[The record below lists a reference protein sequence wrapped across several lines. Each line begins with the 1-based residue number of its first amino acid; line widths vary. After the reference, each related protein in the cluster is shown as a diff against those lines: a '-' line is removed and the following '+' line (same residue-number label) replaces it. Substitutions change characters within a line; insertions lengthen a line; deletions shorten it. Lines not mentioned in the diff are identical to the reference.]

1 MSTLKADDDFEQ
13 SATKSTGNTSHDFQ
27 NNSVL
32 TLKKSDAITLNRQ
45 ASTTSSNFNAPYTVP
60 ESLKRLLAS
69 QWFDISKAIHYLNVN
84 NQPLVIAHVLDH
96 IEKCNRKNAKQGKQQ
111 ENEVQQFESI
121 KINYNDYLPLLL
133 LLYLQKINIKT
144 VRDIFHYYLIDCC
157 VNNIDFATQ
166 LLFLLDSHSYI
177 DISKNPGL
185 QNENVRLC
193 STIGTT
199 ALRVLKHEILDHIDE
214 RESQRIITKND
225 EPDFDDVEYAKNSD
239 LSQNK
244 TSFENHQID
253 SNLEVNKKLGGQS
266 SSLALQLHSERKFIT
281 HLTNIS
287 RKLTEMKHDLC
298 PKEEL
303 RKRLVMELT
312 NVNFNLPGR
321 LWLPGL
327 YDMNHHVVRIP
338 PNEAI
343 LLNSAERVPYMIYV
357 EVVKCQDKSHD
368 DPPKPHLS
376 KSLES
381 ISQQVLFTSS
391 PLPRHED
398 LNFAATEDKF
408 CPAKIRKKL
417 EDFIV
422 QQGHTTTEDD
432 SKTETDRNTD
442 EKNKVPEFKNTE
454 FSSNETSSNE
464 SNSKDSD
471 SKPQDSDSS
480 LHYSSIQDFQSRKQK
495 IKETSPYGNL
505 ENWDLISVIVKANDN
520 LVQES
525 LAMIM
530 VQEIQNI
537 FQEEK
542 LDLWLNPYK
551 IQPISQDSGII
562 ETIVDAISIHQ
573 LKKISGSITLHE
585 FFEKTYPNTRS
596 MENAV
601 NCFIKSCAAYS
612 IVCYLLQVK
621 DRHNGNILID
631 KFGHVIHIDYGFFL
645 QSSPGPNSLTFE
657 QAPFKLS
664 DEFLQVINNSE
675 TSPGEN
681 LFKYKNLMTQ
691 GFLAIKKHSER
702 LIDIIQIITNCSLD
716 LPCLNNVHLNT
727 ANGGGQLIVE
737 EFKYRLHSG
746 LTEDGLKHQIDCLVS
761 GAKASWTTGMYDKFQ
776 YWTNGIL

>member
-1 MSTLKADDDFEQ
+1 
-13 SATKSTGNTSHDFQ
+13 
-27 NNSVL
+27 
-32 TLKKSDAITLNRQ
+32 
-45 ASTTSSNFNAPYTVP
+45 
-60 ESLKRLLAS
+60 
-69 QWFDISKAIHYLNVN
+69 
-84 NQPLVIAHVLDH
+84 VIAHVLDH
-96 IEKCNRKNAKQGKQQ
+96 IEKCTRKDAKQEKQQ
-111 ENEVQQFESI
+111 EKQQNKVQQFESI

-166 LLFLLDSHSYI
+166 LLFLIDSHSYI

-225 EPDFDDVEYAKNSD
+225 ETKFDAETTD
-239 LSQNK
+239 LSENK
-244 TSFENHQID
+244 NCSENQEND
-253 SNLEVNKKLGGQS
+253 SNHEVNTKIGGQS
-266 SSLALQLHSERKFIT
+266 SSLKEQLHSERKFIT

-303 RKRLVMELT
+303 RRRLVMELT

-376 KSLES
+376 KSLEN
-381 ISQQVLFTSS
+381 ISQTVLFTSS
-391 PLPRHED
+391 PLPRQENLD
-398 LNFAATEDKF
+398 FVASEDKF
-408 CPAKIRKKL
+408 CPARIRKKL
-417 EDFIV
+417 EDFVV
-422 QQGHTTTEDD
+422 QQETSEDD
-432 SKTETDRNTD
+432 LKSENNADLKFN
-442 EKNKVPEFKNTE
+442 VPEFRNPE
-454 FSSNETSSNE
+454 SDSNE
-464 SNSKDSD
+464 SSSKDSD
-471 SKPQDSDSS
+471 SKHQDFNSS
-480 LHYSSIQDFQSRKQK
+480 SSIQDFQSRKQK
-495 IKETSPYGNL
+495 IKETSPYGDL

-537 FQEEK
+537 FQEEE

-573 LKKISGSITLHE
+573 LKKISGSITLLE
-585 FFEKTYPNTRS
+585 FFEKTYPSSSS

-601 NCFIKSCAAYS
+601 DCFIKSCAAYS

-716 LPCLNNVHLNT
+716 LPCLNNVHLNS
-727 ANGGGQLIVE
+727 ASGAGQLIVE

-761 GAKASWTTGMYDKFQ
+761 GAKASWTTGMYDQFQ

>member
-1 MSTLKADDDFEQ
+1 MSTLKADDDPEQ
-13 SATKSTGNTSHDFQ
+13 RATKFAGNTTSQKTSPKNPQHSELSPQ
-27 NNSVL
+27 
-32 TLKKSDAITLNRQ
+32 KSDPTTLNRH

-96 IEKCNRKNAKQGKQQ
+96 IEKCNRKDAKQGKQQ
-111 ENEVQQFESI
+111 EKKVQQFESI

-214 RESQRIITKND
+214 RESQRIITKNN
-225 EPDFDDVEYAKNSD
+225 ETKFDDVEDAKTTDVSENKNS
-239 LSQNK
+239 SK
-244 TSFENHQID
+244 NHQND
-253 SNLEVNKKLGGQS
+253 SKREVNNKLGGQS

-298 PKEEL
+298 PKDEL
-303 RKRLVMELT
+303 RRRLVMELT

-376 KSLES
+376 KSLEN
-381 ISQQVLFTSS
+381 ISQTVLFTSS
-391 PLPRHED
+391 PLPRQENLD
-398 LNFAATEDKF
+398 FAATEDKF

-417 EDFIV
+417 EDFMV
-422 QQGHTTTEDD
+422 QQEHAEDD
-432 SKTETDRNTD
+432 SKTENNACQNADL
-442 EKNKVPEFKNTE
+442 KFKVPEFKTPE
-454 FSSNETSSNE
+454 SSSNE
-464 SNSKDSD
+464 SNSRDSD
-471 SKPQDSDSS
+471 SKPPDLSS
-480 LHYSSIQDFQSRKQK
+480 FSHYSSIQDFESRKQK

-573 LKKISGSITLHE
+573 LKKISGSITLLE
-585 FFEKTYPNTRS
+585 YFEKTYPSSNS

-601 NCFIKSCAAYS
+601 DCFIKSCAAYS

-631 KFGHVIHIDYGFFL
+631 KLGHVIHIDYGFFL

-675 TSPGEN
+675 SSPGDN

-716 LPCLNNVHLNT
+716 LPCLNNVHLNS
-727 ANGGGQLIVE
+727 ASGGGQLIVE